1 MSDTGRNS
9 PTFKSAVGGTY
20 FLHRRVL
27 VWIVPG
33 ALITSVLTRD
43 PASVRDVAAWVM
55 VNIASLFAT
64 WLVVELLRVW
74 LSPTTRQRPIP
85 LWLVVASGAL
95 IGGTKGVTT
104 SLFGW
109 SAGLL
114 DQLLPLAE
122 WWRAVGTTFQ
132 GAFLLPAVTLAA
144 ATIASYRSDYL
155 RLVSAYATR
164 LPANIKHPD
173 TKEQAQ
179 AAQVAGFLSEAREK
193 IGAEH
198 GQAITRVID
207 ELIDRRLRPLT
218 RTLWGTD
225 TAHTNFTVRSLLS
238 ASVYANPFAT
248 FAVALGYAISGFS
261 LRAQDIPLDINLLRT
276 GMSVLAITVIMTAAK
291 RLRPATRRWA
301 AAHFV
306 ATMAV
311 LTGVHVLVVERLSD
325 SPAEL
330 SVVALTVTLAIW
342 FPILTL
348 LSGAVVITL
357 RGAERLNDLF
367 SHLIATGDT
376 SSVDGALTRLKNR
389 ELANQLHSTVQ
400 NRLVNAA
407 RRIEASGFSP
417 QVIRDEKQALDRLLD
432 EATRTADD
440 DTARANRPN
449 FRAGLDT
456 LFSRWDGFVT
466 LTHTID
472 DTIDDL
478 SDTDQTTVL
487 HVVTEAINN
496 AVRHG
501 QAKHVALSVNVT
513 HSTVTVTLDDD
524 GFGPIDKPAG
534 LGTALFN
541 SVSDGTFSLKQRD
554 TGGSRLTVAI
564 RTDLSTGAAKRP

>member
-1 MSDTGRNS
+1 
-9 PTFKSAVGGTY
+9 
-20 FLHRRVL
+20 
-27 VWIVPG
+27 
-33 ALITSVLTRD
+33 
-43 PASVRDVAAWVM
+43 
-55 VNIASLFAT
+55 
-64 WLVVELLRVW
+64 
-74 LSPTTRQRPIP
+74 
-85 LWLVVASGAL
+85 
-95 IGGTKGVTT
+95 
-104 SLFGW
+104 
-109 SAGLL
+109 
-114 DQLLPLAE
+114 
-122 WWRAVGTTFQ
+122 
-132 GAFLLPAVTLAA
+132 
-144 ATIASYRSDYL
+144 
-155 RLVSAYATR
+155 
-164 LPANIKHPD
+164 
-173 TKEQAQ
+173 
-179 AAQVAGFLSEAREK
+179 
-193 IGAEH
+193 
-198 GQAITRVID
+198 
-207 ELIDRRLRPLT
+207 
-218 RTLWGTD
+218 
-225 TAHTNFTVRSLLS
+225 
-238 ASVYANPFAT
+238 
-248 FAVALGYAISGFS
+248 
-261 LRAQDIPLDINLLRT
+261 
-276 GMSVLAITVIMTAAK
+276 MSVLAITVIMTAAK

-472 DTIDDL
+472 DTIDEL